1 MGGIND
7 FLSSLS
13 SLLQILLIF
22 AALAVGLFLARRWR
36 IRRLRKQVRGELPL
50 TEEVKKTVAKLFQSD
65 VLEVATLG
73 AVTYLDVAWQYT
85 LADPQIWT
93 HLDGAV
99 ANQAFD
105 AMVDPHVL
113 EVGLGEHAQPVLS
126 HVADYIRH
134 AEALQAFDHS
144 LDNVMRFGVDLPNA
158 VVLLD
163 GHPDPLFDLLQ
174 HKSNG
179 ADGLDAKT
187 QVLSDG
193 APAAFVDAKV
203 SGVVEAK
210 TSALADAKAS
220 SLADAKASVLVDAKA
235 STLVDAKTGS
245 LLDAKTSA
253 LIDAKTGSILD
264 GAWNGSDL
272 WHYVPV
278 VTIGFAS
285 YRAWRRAEGGTRWGR
300 NLEFAATE
308 VITRSGGAL
317 AGAKV
322 GGTVGTLV
330 VPGYGTIIGSVV
342 GAVGGAVAGARL
354 GEEIKRRHLRK
365 AQRDLDQALHNLGAP
380 HLQDPV
386 GYRRLQAAFAEQEK
400 VARQNVQRTRGTY
413 NDYARWWR
421 RLWPDQKL
429 ILLQETVREADDRLL
444 SVHQQ
449 IHDTLERVEVLK
461 QQNSYKALGLILWNA
476 PGMCQRLGCQ
486 EVLMQGVEHANEQLR
501 SELVQVGVSPA

>member
-22 AALAVGLFLARRWR
+22 AALAVGLFLARRWH

-50 TEEVKKTVAKLFQSD
+50 TEEVKQTVAKLFQSD

-93 HLDGAV
+93 HLDGTA
-99 ANQAFD
+99 ANQAFN

-113 EVGLGEHAQPVLS
+113 EAGLGEHAQPVLS

-174 HKSNG
+174 HKSDG
-179 ADGLDAKT
+179 ATGLDGKAHL
-187 QVLSDG
+187 LSDG
-193 APAAFVDAKV
+193 APDAFVDAKA
-203 SGVVEAK
+203 SGMMEAK
-210 TSALADAKAS
+210 ASALADAKAS
-220 SLADAKASVLVDAKA
+220 SLADAKASALA
-235 STLVDAKTGS
+235 DAKTSS

-264 GAWNGSDL
+264 GTWNGSDL

-285 YRAWRRAEGGTRWGR
+285 YRAWRRAEGGTKWGR

-354 GEEIKRRHLRK
+354 GEEIKRRHVRK

-386 GYRRLQAAFAEQEK
+386 GYRRLRAAFAEQEK
-400 VARQNVQRTRGTY
+400 VARQNVQRTQGTY
-413 NDYARWWR
+413 KDYARWWR

-429 ILLQETVREADDRLL
+429 ILLQETVREADDRLQ

-449 IHDTLERVEVLK
+449 IYDTLERVEVLK
-461 QQNSYKALGLILWNA
+461 RQNSYKALGLILWNA
-476 PGMCQRLGCQ
+476 PGMCQRLGCEEILVQ
-486 EVLMQGVEHANEQLR
+486 DVGHANEQLR
-501 SELVQVGVSPA
+501 TELVQVGAASA